1 VADKAYEVNFD
12 GLVGPTH
19 NYAGLSYGNL
29 ASLRSKHS
37 ASNPRAAALEG
48 LAKMKQLAD
57 LGVKQAVLPPQ
68 ERPDVDALRRLGFCG
83 TDADVLWKARQSDPV
98 LLAVCS
104 SASAMWTAN
113 AATVSPGADSA
124 DGRVHFTPANLV
136 SQAHRALEPE
146 TTGKVLKAVFPDPDS
161 FSHHP
166 PLPSTVAFGDEGA
179 ANHVRL
185 APSHGRPGV
194 ELFVYGRRA
203 FDATAVGPAR
213 FPARQAREASAA
225 VARLHGLAPERT
237 VFVQQNPSAVDR
249 GAFHNDVVCVGNER
263 VLLYHEEAFADADRV
278 VTELTNRFATL
289 GRENLLPL
297 RVSAAEL
304 PLDDAVRS
312 YLFNSQIVTLPDGTM
327 GLVAPAECAESA
339 AVRRVIG
346 RLLSAGTPLRSVHY
360 VEVRQSMSNGGGPAC
375 LRLRVVLTDRQLA
388 RVRPGVFLTD
398 ALYASLAKWVG
409 RHYREQLAPDDLAD
423 PALVKE
429 SREALD
435 ELTGLLGLPPLYRFQ
450 TRE

>member
-1 VADKAYEVNFD
+1 VGDKAYEVNFD

-29 ASLRSKHS
+29 ASLRSKHG

-48 LAKMKQLAD
+48 LAKMKRLAD

-68 ERPDVDALRRLGFCG
+68 ERPDVDALRRLGFSG
-83 TDADVLWKARQSDPV
+83 SDADLLWTAKQSDPV

-113 AATVSPGADSA
+113 AATVSPGADSK
-124 DGRVHFTPANLV
+124 DTLVHFTPANLV
-136 SQAHRALEPE
+136 AQAHRALEPE
-146 TTGKVLKAVFPDPDS
+146 TTGRVLTTIFANPDS

-166 PLPSTVAFGDEGA
+166 PLLSAVPFGDEGA

-185 APSHGRPGV
+185 APSHGEPGI

-203 FDATAVGPAR
+203 FDATAVAPTR
-213 FPARQAREASAA
+213 FPARQTREASAS

-237 VFVQQNPSAVDR
+237 VFAQQNPSAIDR

-263 VLLYHEEAFADADRV
+263 VLLYHEEAFADSDRV
-278 VTELTNRFATL
+278 IKELTTRFASL
-289 GRENLLPL
+289 GRGNLVPL
-297 RVSAAEL
+297 RVSATEL
-304 PLDDAVRS
+304 SLDDAVRS
-312 YLFNSQIVTLPDGTM
+312 YLFNSQLVTLPDGTM
-327 GLVAPAECAESA
+327 ALIAPAECAESA
-339 AVRRVIG
+339 AVRRVMQRLIG
-346 RLLSAGTPLRSVHY
+346 AGSPLRSVHF

-375 LRLRVVLTDRQLA
+375 LRLRVVLTNRELA

-398 ALYASLAKWVG
+398 ALYASLTKWVQ
-409 RHYREQLAPDDLAD
+409 RHYREQLSPDDLAD

-429 SREALD
+429 SRAALN